1 MRQPRTPMT
10 EGSIPRH
17 LIRYAIPSI
26 LGNLFQVTYNT
37 VDSVIVGK
45 YVGANALA
53 AVGVA
58 NPLMNIATFFLI
70 GMGIGASVLM
80 SEFYGAR
87 DYRRLRREFSTAT
100 LAALAFSFLV
110 AAAFFLPR

>member
-26 LGNLFQVTYNT
+26 LGNLFQVTYTT

-45 YVGANALA
+45 YVG
-53 AVGVA
+53 GER
-58 NPLMNIATFFLI
+58 
-70 GMGIGASVLM
+70 AS
-80 SEFYGAR
+80 GW
-87 DYRRLRREFSTAT
+87 STHGGDICG
-100 LAALAFSFLV
+100 SCCV
-110 AAAFFLPR
+110 K

>member
-45 YVGANALA
+45 
-53 AVGVA
+53 
-58 NPLMNIATFFLI
+58 
-70 GMGIGASVLM
+70 
-80 SEFYGAR
+80 
-87 DYRRLRREFSTAT
+87 
-100 LAALAFSFLV
+100 
-110 AAAFFLPR
+110 